1 MVEPALRQAAV
12 LLTHWASRDIEAV
25 TILLADIEEET
36 ARDTILALLILRK
49 STPEEI
55 ARLVR
60 TTLWEVGQ

>member
-25 TILLADIEEET
+25 TILLADIEDDV
-36 ARDTILALLILRK
+36 ARDTILALLILRD
-49 STPEEI
+49 STSDEI

-60 TTLWEVGQ
+60 TTLREAGR